1 MTMPKKFE
9 NFDSPRQKAIEGM
22 KRSIPADLWEKNVNF
37 LNKLRAEI
45 ATHPVSKH
53 PAIQLL
59 NEGLIDKETLKRI
72 HLEYRHAI
80 VQVFTDALLMAQFQT
95 KQLEPRLLS
104 GSKMYPRFLLNL
116 NNLDEYGFRP
126 GLDQEG
132 YYSGNP
138 DYAHYPLFE
147 DVLND
152 FGLTQAERNEYP
164 PSSIAQQVR
173 AYLESSF
180 DNYHAVTALLAV
192 AEEEVILFSPPLRQA
207 TKAVGYDVDSGY
219 YYVHGVSHD
228 ATAEAADDDHE
239 DDLWFVLAQAC
250 VESDYD
256 FIRKIS
262 MEYCDLWQQ
271 FWDKQIA
278 DYQQQ
283 TYKKLA

>member
-1 MTMPKKFE
+1 
-9 NFDSPRQKAIEGM
+9 M
-22 KRSIPADLWEKNVNF
+22 KNSISADLWNKNLDF

-45 ATHPVSKH
+45 SNHPVSRH

-59 NEGLIDKETLKRI
+59 NDGVIDKETLKHI

-104 GSKMYPRFLLNL
+104 GSKMFPRFLLNL
-116 NNLDEYGFRP
+116 NILDEFGFRP

-138 DYAHYPLFE
+138 EYAHYPLFE

-152 FGLTQAERNEYP
+152 FDLSQSERNDYQ
-164 PSSIAQQVR
+164 PSLIAQRVR
-173 AYLESSF
+173 HYLENSF
-180 DNYHAVTALLAV
+180 NSYQAVSALLAV
-192 AEEEVILFSPPLRQA
+192 AEEEVILFSPALRQA
-207 TKAVGYDVDSGY
+207 TKAVGFDVDSGY

-250 VESDYD
+250 VESEYD
-256 FIRKIS
+256 SIRQICL
-262 MEYCDLWQQ
+262 EYCDLWEQ
-271 FWDKQIA
+271 FWDEQIA
-278 DYQQQ
+278 YYG
-283 TYKKLA
+283 TFKKLA